1 MNTTVLTELINQYG
15 YLAIALLIALENIFP
30 PIPSEVILTFA
41 GFLTLNSE
49 LHILGVIVA
58 STIGAVL
65 GALILYLAGHL
76 LSAER
81 LKKILSEKLDNYFT
95 LTIKI

>member
-65 GALILYLAGHL
+65 LKAIYQ
-76 LSAER
+76 AEETAE
-81 LKKILSEKLDNYFT
+81 IEKLLEKKEKTVNSD
-95 LTIKI
+95 